1 MQALNKVLLHVGV
14 DSSSSSVIPFS
25 PEQIGDISGFQGNY
39 SRTLTDSDLAAAQA
53 LSQFFDGPNR
63 DLQTLM
69 DTYFPSADFHG
80 FESEFGL

>member
-1 MQALNKVLLHVGV
+1 MCVQALNKVLQHVGM
-14 DSSSSSVIPFS
+14 DLDIEEPFS
-25 PEQIGDISGFQGNY
+25 QEQIANISGFQGNY
-39 SRTLTDSDLAAAQA
+39 SHELFGDDLAAAQNLA
-53 LSQFFDGPNR
+53 AFYAEPNR